1 VHALDLRLLRFLTCE
16 FDPAWG
22 DVVAQ
27 ALNDDVF
34 GAFAFALLALLGLL
48 AARARAQAPR
58 ALLAVL
64 LCVGALHGVR
74 MACWKLVPRDRPGT
88 AFGREHVLM
97 GPFERATCASQP
109 DKLVARA
116 YPPTSPSF
124 PSSHTITAG
133 GIAAILA
140 IAAPWPVGVLAWLYA
155 LLVGVARVYWSKH
168 WPSDIVGSLI
178 LSAVVGRLAWAVA
191 GRIHA
196 RVRGAGDAKPGGPPP
211 VAVSS
216 GGSGDS

>member
-1 VHALDLRLLRFLTCE
+1 MHALDLRILRWMTCD

-34 GAFAFALLALLGLL
+34 GACVFALLALLGLL
-48 AARARAQAPR
+48 AARARAEAPR

-64 LCVGALHGVR
+64 LAVGALHAVR
-74 MACWKLVPRDRPGT
+74 MACWKAVPRDRPGT
-88 AFGREHVLM
+88 AFGRQNVLM

-133 GIAAILA
+133 GIAAVLA
-140 IAAPWPVGVLAWLYA
+140 IAAPWPVGVLAWTYA
-155 LLVGVARVYWSKH
+155 LLVGAARVYWSKH
-168 WPSDIVGSLI
+168 WPSDIVGSLL
-178 LSAVVGRLAWAVA
+178 LSAMVGALAWGLA
-191 GRIHA
+191 GRIDA
-196 RVRGAGDAKPGGPPP
+196 RARGPRVSAVGSRPP
-211 VAVSS
+211 
-216 GGSGDS
+216 

>member
-1 VHALDLRLLRFLTCE
+1 MHALDLRILRWMTCD

-34 GAFAFALLALLGLL
+34 GAFVFALLALLAAL

-58 ALLAVL
+58 AALAVL
-64 LCVGALHGVR
+64 LSVGALHAVR
-74 MACWKLVPRDRPGT
+74 SACWKVAPRDRPGT
-88 AFGREHVLM
+88 AFGRDHILM
-97 GPFERATCASQP
+97 GPFERATCASRP
-109 DKLVARA
+109 DHLVARA

-133 GIAAILA
+133 GIAAVLA
-140 IAAPWPVGVLAWLYA
+140 IVAPWPVGVLAWGYA

-168 WPSDIVGSLI
+168 WPSDIVGSLL
-178 LSAVVGRLAWAVA
+178 LSAVVGWLAWGVA
-191 GRIHA
+191 GRIDA
-196 RVRGAGDAKPGGPPP
+196 RVRGPRAAGPLPPRPPEGPRPP
-211 VAVSS
+211 
-216 GGSGDS
+216 